1 MGGGPA
7 GTRFDRGEIMLE
19 TVGMGILAMLPIIW
33 LIVALTGLKMAG
45 HKACLIA
52 LVITIVE
59 ALFLWQM
66 PAIDCAT
73 SAVEGFASAL
83 WPIILVIIAAIF
95 TYNLTLKTGAM
106 DVIKQMLTGVS
117 ADQRV
122 QVLLIGWCFGGFMEG
137 MAGFGTAIAIP
148 ASMLAAMGMNPL
160 TACLVCMLA
169 NAFPTAFGS
178 VGIPTVTLSNV
189 TGLDPLLL
197 AFTTVLQMVPFMI
210 LVPFLM
216 VIVGGGG
223 LKALKGMVGITL
235 VSGVTFVAPQL
246 AVARFIGPEL
256 AVIVGCVVSLGCTI
270 LMARARKNAPVPE
283 EYNMK
288 NGQGQAKAID
298 GRTALVSWMPFIL
311 IFALLL
317 VTSKLVAPV
326 NNALAVFSS
335 SIQIS
340 TSANAGATS
349 FSWVNT
355 PGIWIFLAAIIGG
368 LIQKASGKVMW
379 ETLVA
384 TVKQMSKTIV
394 TIMSVLAVAK
404 IMTYC
409 GMIDN
414 MAALFVGLT
423 GSFFPFV
430 SPIIGALGAFITGS
444 GTSTEV
450 LLGALQTSAAEQIGV
465 SSFWL
470 AAANSTGAGI
480 GKVISPQCIATA
492 AAAVGLVGQD
502 SKLLGGMIKWV
513 VLELVLAS
521 LIIGLLGGILPPIL
535 GLA

>member
-1 MGGGPA
+1 
-7 GTRFDRGEIMLE
+7 
-19 TVGMGILAMLPIIW
+19 MGILAMLPIIW

-73 SAVEGFASAL
+73 SAAEGFASAL

>member
-148 ASMLAAMGMNPL
+148 ASMLAAMGINPL

-317 VTSKLVAPV
+317 VTSKLAAPV

>member
-1 MGGGPA
+1 
-7 GTRFDRGEIMLE
+7 
-19 TVGMGILAMLPIIW
+19 MGILAMLPIIW

-106 DVIKQMLTGVS
+106 DVIKQMLTSVS

-122 QVLLIGWCFGGFMEG
+122 LVLLIGWCFGGFMEG

-288 NGQGQAKAID
+288 SGQGQAKAID

-317 VTSKLVAPV
+317 VTSKLAAPV

-492 AAAVGLVGQD
+492 AAAAGLKAQH

>member
-1 MGGGPA
+1 
-7 GTRFDRGEIMLE
+7 
-19 TVGMGILAMLPIIW
+19 MGILAMLPIIW

-288 NGQGQAKAID
+288 SGQGQAKAID

>member
-1 MGGGPA
+1 
-7 GTRFDRGEIMLE
+7 
-19 TVGMGILAMLPIIW
+19 MGILAMLPIIW